1 MWSLLGGF
9 QKNVLCYAGNID
21 LNFSKDK
28 LLTEATKSLN
38 QGFRAI
44 KMRLGRETLK
54 EDLER
59 LDAMRSHLPSD
70 ISLMA
75 DANEA

>member
-1 MWSLLGGF
+1 MGLLGGY
-9 QKNVLCYAGNID
+9 QKMYYVGAGNID

-28 LLTEATKSLN
+28 LLAEATKSLD

-54 EDLER
+54 K
-59 LDAMRSHLPSD
+59 
-70 ISLMA
+70 I
-75 DANEA
+75 